1 MSLLVVQ
8 REQGWRRNNQKETA
22 CNFLKKIWD
31 LGSQMLFAL
40 CGMWLPWMPLE
51 ILLQYSL
58 SHSTQ
63 AVPTSPPGCD
73 AICYT
78 FFFFFFKVQTIFS
91 SSWGQ
96 AGVHLLPQPLCQ
108 SSFGGSPPFLATLTR
123 FPSCLIQ
130 APGNKWLP
138 YEHAG
143 TQHRV
148 LAFPAQEPQLAGS
161 KWLQAGE
168 LLQAETKCCC

>member
-78 FFFFFFKVQTIFS
+78 FFFFF
-91 SSWGQ
+91 
-96 AGVHLLPQPLCQ
+96 
-108 SSFGGSPPFLATLTR
+108 
-123 FPSCLIQ
+123 
-130 APGNKWLP
+130 
-138 YEHAG
+138 
-143 TQHRV
+143 
-148 LAFPAQEPQLAGS
+148 
-161 KWLQAGE
+161 
-168 LLQAETKCCC
+168 